1 MPKTVAEVLQHLRP
15 SDCRREF
22 WIKMAELI
30 AHGQYD
36 DAWNKVKG
44 NKGDSDYDE
53 QKMIVAKSIELD
65 KENR

>member
-1 MPKTVAEVLQHLRP
+1 MQTVAWVLQNLRP
-15 SDCRREF
+15 DDCRREF

-44 NKGDSDYDE
+44 NKGDDDYE
-53 QKMIVAKSIELD
+53 QAKQIVANSIEVD
-65 KENR
+65 KATR